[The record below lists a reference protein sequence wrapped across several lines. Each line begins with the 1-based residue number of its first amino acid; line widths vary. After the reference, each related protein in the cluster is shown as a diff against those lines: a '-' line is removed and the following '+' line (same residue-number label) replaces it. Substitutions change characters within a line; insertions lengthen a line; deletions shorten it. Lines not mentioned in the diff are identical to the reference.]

1 MSKKH
6 HDSLPFDGA
15 VSKFFETEAPKK
27 LRKRIEAASKNQI
40 VSDTYPYTER
50 MPKEEYEHIMAK
62 LQIELVKFQSWVRD
76 TKSRVVIVFEGRDAS
91 GKGGTIKRF
100 RENLNPR
107 RARVVALTK
116 PSDRE
121 RTQFYFQRYMEHMP
135 AAGEIV
141 LFDRS
146 WYNRAVVEKV
156 FGFCEEEERERFF
169 QQVPGFERALVEDG
183 IFLYK
188 LWLNVGQG
196 EQIRRF
202 LDRERDPLKQWK
214 LSEIDVEGLRRW
226 DSYSSAIQETF
237 ARSHRNTAPWTIVR
251 SDDKRRARIA
261 AIRHVLSSISY
272 TRQDV
277 EVAALPDHLICG
289 GPDIWHA

>member
-1 MSKKH
+1 MNH
-6 HDSLPFDGA
+6 HKQPLPFDGA
-15 VSKFFETEAPKK
+15 VTKFFEKHVPKD
-27 LRKRIEAASKNQI
+27 LRKQI
-40 VSDTYPYTER
+40 VAAEKHEIVSESYPYQER
-50 MPKEEYEHIMAK
+50 MPKEAYQSSMAN
-62 LQIELVKFQSWVRD
+62 LQIELVKYQSWVRQ
-76 TKSRVVIVFEGRDAS
+76 TGNRVVILFEGRDAS

-107 RARVVALTK
+107 RARTVALTK

-121 RTQFYFQRYMEHMP
+121 RTQFYFQRYMEHLP

-156 FGFCEEEERERFF
+156 FGFCTDEEREQFF

-183 IFLYK
+183 INLFK
-188 LWLNVGQG
+188 VWLNVGQG

-202 LDRERDPLKQWK
+202 LNREKDPLKQWK
-214 LSEIDVEGLRRW
+214 LSEIDIEGLEKW
-226 DSYSSAIQETF
+226 DAYSGAIQETF
-237 ARSHRNTAPWTIVR
+237 ARTHGNTAPWTIVR
-251 SDDKRRARIA
+251 SDDKRRARLAVIQ
-261 AIRHVLSSISY
+261 RVLSSTTY
-272 TRQDV
+272 TRQNVDV
-277 EVAALPDHLICG
+277 AELPDPQICG

>member
-1 MSKKH
+1 MSKPDH
-6 HDSLPFDGA
+6 PPPFDGA
-15 VSKFFETEAPKK
+15 VSKFFENDAPRK
-27 LRKRIEAASKNQI
+27 LRKRIEAASKDEI
-40 VSDTYPYTER
+40 VSDTYPYDTR
-50 MPKEEYEHIMAK
+50 MPKDAYESLMDG

-76 TKSRVVIVFEGRDAS
+76 TGSRVVIVFEGRDAS

-107 RARVVALTK
+107 RARVVALTA

-156 FGFCEEEERERFF
+156 FGFCTDEERERFF

-183 IFLYK
+183 IYLYK
-188 LWLNVGQG
+188 LWMNVGQG

-202 LDRERDPLKQWK
+202 LSREKDPLKQWK
-214 LSEIDVEGLRRW
+214 LSKIDIDGLYKW
-226 DSYSSAIQETF
+226 KEYSSSIQETF
-237 ARSHRNTAPWTIVR
+237 ARSHRNTAPWTVIR
-251 SDDKRRARIA
+251 SDDKRRARVA
-261 AIRHVLSSISY
+261 AIRRVLSSISY

-277 EVAALPDHLICG
+277 EIAALPDHLICG